1 MRDPWSQ
8 GGQGGIA
15 GGRWAWVGRGKVVV
29 RKRRQLYSNISKN
42 KNKNLGGKGKQIFL
56 RNMPQRI
63 YVNQSL
69 SDSEKE
75 ERKAWRK
82 AAPQEAWSASPKGG
96 GGNCVSGMDAVVRSF

>member
-1 MRDPWSQ
+1 M
-8 GGQGGIA
+8 
-15 GGRWAWVGRGKVVV
+15 
-29 RKRRQLYSNISKN
+29 
-42 KNKNLGGKGKQIFL
+42 

-63 YVNQSL
+63 YVNQSM

-96 GGNCVSGMDAVVRSF
+96 GRNCVSGMDAVVRSF